1 MSDPPLE
8 DGRLERVVRRSAAHA
23 RRLTASIAGLG
34 SARYTGG
41 VDPIDPVG
49 IAGET
54 ATVTGWA
61 RAEPRRLV
69 AVVVLVDG
77 EPVALGQVH
86 LADHR
91 TGSGVTP
98 WLAQVPFPEDGT
110 VVVSAVAVL
119 TTGLALLLDR
129 QARVTPTP
137 PPPPPEPEPFVGDL
151 DEPRSGAE
159 VAASLF
165 TVRGWCTIDPIA
177 RIEVSIDG
185 RSSPARQMALARPD
199 VASQIDSP
207 HAGFCGY
214 EHVVDLSGHRPGDEV
229 TLTVTGVGPDGAR
242 QPIGEAVVRVAG
254 GDAGRPTP
262 TDGDYLAALRART
275 TSVTSRH
282 RPAAAG
288 VHLFVVTHDLGLGGG
303 QLYLQELLMRLLDA
317 PDFRAR
323 VVSPTDGPFRDELES
338 RGVEVHIAG
347 PYPTEPAAS
356 ESLLRELAF
365 LAGEFE
371 ATAVLVNTT
380 GAAGGVELANRLGL
394 PALWAIHESYAP
406 EHFLFA
412 AYGPGGAHP
421 SAADRLEAALS
432 SASAVI
438 FEAEATR
445 QLYCTHGDPRRF
457 VKVPY
462 GIALGGID
470 AFRAGHDRPAGR
482 AARGWGDDD
491 VVLLCVGTLEPRKAQ
506 GSLLRAFAGVAPDH
520 PEAVLVLVGDRGD
533 TYGGQLRA
541 YAERLGLGDRVRIE
555 AVTPDL
561 YDHYATA
568 DAFVLGSDVESLPR
582 SALEA
587 MAFGLPAMVADV
599 FGLSELIDD
608 GETGLHVAPRDLA
621 ALEAGLRR
629 LLDLTPQQRQ
639 ALGERGAAHIRAT
652 HDSQGYAREYRQLI
666 DALAADPDALPVMQP

>member
-254 GDAGRPTP
+254 ARRGPPDADRRRLPRRPTRPDHLGDESAPPGGGGGRTCSWSP
-262 TDGDYLAALRART
+262 TISAWAGA
-275 TSVTSRH
+275 SSTSRSSSCGCST
-282 RPAAAG
+282 P
-288 VHLFVVTHDLGLGGG
+288 
-303 QLYLQELLMRLLDA
+303 
-317 PDFRAR
+317 
-323 VVSPTDGPFRDELES
+323 PTSG
-338 RGVEVHIAG
+338 
-347 PYPTEPAAS
+347 
-356 ESLLRELAF
+356 
-365 LAGEFE
+365 
-371 ATAVLVNTT
+371 
-380 GAAGGVELANRLGL
+380 
-394 PALWAIHESYAP
+394 
-406 EHFLFA
+406 
-412 AYGPGGAHP
+412 
-421 SAADRLEAALS
+421 
-432 SASAVI
+432 
-438 FEAEATR
+438 
-445 QLYCTHGDPRRF
+445 
-457 VKVPY
+457 
-462 GIALGGID
+462 
-470 AFRAGHDRPAGR
+470 
-482 AARGWGDDD
+482 RGW
-491 VVLLCVGTLEPRKAQ
+491 
-506 GSLLRAFAGVAPDH
+506 
-520 PEAVLVLVGDRGD
+520 
-533 TYGGQLRA
+533 
-541 YAERLGLGDRVRIE
+541 
-555 AVTPDL
+555 
-561 YDHYATA
+561 
-568 DAFVLGSDVESLPR
+568 
-582 SALEA
+582 
-587 MAFGLPAMVADV
+587 
-599 FGLSELIDD
+599 
-608 GETGLHVAPRDLA
+608 
-621 ALEAGLRR
+621 
-629 LLDLTPQQRQ
+629 
-639 ALGERGAAHIRAT
+639 
-652 HDSQGYAREYRQLI
+652 
-666 DALAADPDALPVMQP
+666 